1 MDEPGRLVTIGKIA
15 RPHGLR
21 GELRVTPLTDD
32 PDRFS
37 RLVECVLWDAARD
50 RRERRRL
57 RGARRHGPA
66 VVLSLAGDLSGVDPT
81 LQKRLDDEEF
91 CLRQRI
97 HRDVRNAIKPPLS
110 YGNPPM
116 ALE

>member
-66 VVLSLAGDLSGVDPT
+66 VVLSLAVHAGLAANARAGVVAAQSLPQWNAAYAVS
-81 LQKRLDDEEF
+81 LEVSAISRA
-91 CLRQRI
+91 LR
-97 HRDVRNAIKPPLS
+97 DAVLV
-110 YGNPPM
+110 
-116 ALE
+116 